1 MVSWVEL
8 KYLPRSRQDLFP
20 LVCFQPNSPNA
31 EMFSCFSSYP
41 TEGSQSPYLR
51 KGLNLMTEM
60 SRKYRDSLLGA
71 RMAATVANSFTKS
84 FFSIGDRPEIRRLKR
99 S

>member
-1 MVSWVEL
+1 
-8 KYLPRSRQDLFP
+8 
-20 LVCFQPNSPNA
+20 
-31 EMFSCFSSYP
+31 
-41 TEGSQSPYLR
+41 
-51 KGLNLMTEM
+51 MTEM